1 MPKYAGWSST
11 SSSPPCCFSR
21 ATTRRP
27 SRARSCP
34 SRATSSVELGG
45 RRALV
50 TGAGRRV
57 GQAIAVGLARAGCDV
72 AVHYHGSAA
81 GAGETVERIRAAGR
95 RADLVRAD
103 LRDAAAARALPDQ
116 AARALGGLDIL
127 VNSAGVMREQRV
139 EDVTPQGWDETL
151 DLNLRAYFFVA
162 QGAIPHLRRTR
173 GRIVNLADEAA
184 VEVWPGHV
192 PPCVRK
198 AGGGMLTERAARGLA
213 PGITV
218 YAVAAGA
225 VLPPDPSDDAARQRL
240 ARTTPLRRLGSP
252 DDVVRAVR
260 YLLEGGDYVTGTT
273 VVVDG
278 GRLIR

>member
-1 MPKYAGWSST
+1 MPTCAGWSWT

-34 SRATSSVELGG
+34 SRATSSVELDG

-72 AVHYHGSAA
+72 AVHYYGSAT

-95 RADLVRAD
+95 GAELVRAD

-127 VNSAGVMREQRV
+127 VNSAAVMRGQRV
-139 EDVTPQGWDETL
+139 GAVPPRGRGGAL
-151 DLNLRAYFFVA
+151 DLKPPAPFF
-162 QGAIPHLRRTR
+162 
-173 GRIVNLADEAA
+173 LA
-184 VEVWPGHV
+184 
-192 PPCVRK
+192 
-198 AGGGMLTERAARGLA
+198 
-213 PGITV
+213 
-218 YAVAAGA
+218 
-225 VLPPDPSDDAARQRL
+225 
-240 ARTTPLRRLGSP
+240 
-252 DDVVRAVR
+252 
-260 YLLEGGDYVTGTT
+260 
-273 VVVDG
+273 
-278 GRLIR
+278 